1 MSVASLLILFAI
13 PGLLLLVV
21 VVCTVRT
28 LCQRRQQA
36 LPDLS
41 SYAWRY
47 PGTVRGGLVYCHHCH
62 CSRLLSRGHGCGRQL
77 HYCSLCGT
85 PLFLS

>member
-13 PGLLLLVV
+13 PCLLLLVV

-28 LCQRRQQA
+28 LCQRRHQA

>member
-28 LCQRRQQA
+28 LCQRRHQA

-41 SYAWRY
+41 SYA
-47 PGTVRGGLVYCHHCH
+47 
-62 CSRLLSRGHGCGRQL
+62 
-77 HYCSLCGT
+77 
-85 PLFLS
+85 